1 MERNPFQGGLVL
13 FSREAHPRIFVFYP
27 IHYAESVEPKVSNI
41 PETDSLSR
49 TSWQATSSDHSL
61 SLPVTREALCLERKR
76 VSFPS
81 PPGIS
86 VICVVCFIHLC
97 CQACVLEVCLDL
109 TTVTV

>member
-1 MERNPFQGGLVL
+1 MGRNPFRGRLVL

-27 IHYAESVEPKVSNI
+27 IHYTESVEPEVSNI

-61 SLPVTREALCLERKR
+61 SVPVAREALCLERQR
-76 VSFPS
+76 VSFPV

-86 VICVVCFIHLC
+86 VICVVCFILLFCQLC
-97 CQACVLEVCLDL
+97 LVEVCLDL
-109 TTVTV
+109 TTLTV